1 MKLKIV
7 FVGIASVIALGVMP
21 MQAATAAPLASVSQT
36 SASAHTTAGA
46 KVFANCTAMNKTYK
60 HGVGKKGARD
70 VVSGK
75 TKPVTNFKVDN
86 ALYAANKKSDRDKD
100 GVACEKR

>member
-1 MKLKIV
+1 MRLRRV
-7 FVGIASVIALGVMP
+7 AAGAAVTAALLLVAPQAASALG
-21 MQAATAAPLASVSQT
+21 TADSG
-36 SASAHTTAGA
+36 ASART
-46 KVFANCTAMNKTYK
+46 FANCTQLNKTYP

-70 VVSGK
+70 KVSGS

-86 ALYAANKKSDRDKD
+86 ALYAANKKSDRDGD